1 MNSPNKDRRLIIIGF
16 LLLPSFSFASPTK
29 PLITMWKSPT
39 CGCCKDWEIYL
50 QKNGFNVKAIP
61 EGNEQIRIKLGMPI
75 QYGSCH
81 TALVNGYVI
90 EGHVPASEIKRLLF
104 EKPKALGLAVPAMP
118 IGSPGMDGLEYRG
131 KKDSYD
137 VLLISANGKSS
148 IYQSYR

>member
-118 IGSPGMDGLEYRG
+118 IGSPGMDGPEYRG